1 MNNLYDIDDL
11 EGVSDTIRREVVSS
25 HGLEDDERY
34 VTTGQIMGY
43 ICGKYWN
50 RNEGFVLDENALE
63 DVVKFAVGTLI
74 GSCMSSMAAEG
85 ELECAWSEEQNEM
98 VWWLPEGTDR
108 QVL

>member
-1 MNNLYDIDDL
+1 MYDIDDL
-11 EGVSDTIRREVVSS
+11 EGFSDTIRREVVSS

-34 VTTGQIMGY
+34 VTTCQIMGY
-43 ICGKYWN
+43 IAG
-50 RNEGFVLDENALE
+50 RFPENEGSFVLDDNALE

-85 ELECAWSEEQNEM
+85 ELECAWNEEQNDM